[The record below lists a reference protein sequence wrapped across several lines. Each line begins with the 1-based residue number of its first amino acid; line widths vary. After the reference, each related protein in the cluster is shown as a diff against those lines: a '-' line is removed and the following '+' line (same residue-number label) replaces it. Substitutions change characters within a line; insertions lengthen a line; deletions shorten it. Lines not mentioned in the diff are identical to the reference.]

1 MMKELL
7 YKEIKMQK
15 SMMKKNIQSM
25 VLVLGLNI
33 FYYCMKMQTISFT
46 MGIYS
51 ALLVSMNAIVNS
63 ITMEKSNKMFEKLL
77 TMYRV
82 EKLIGAKL
90 IIGIVSSSVIG
101 CIFSIGNR
109 VIVSIINKEQFDVK
123 MQLLEIAFIILASV
137 FLSVLYAVVYLGI
150 ENAMLCNY
158 IVMPFVMVAMF
169 VAALVNYIKQ
179 WQLVVGGLVVLL
191 LSFILFKLL
200 GLIKPDKLTKE

>member
-15 SMMKKNIQSM
+15 GMMKKNIQYL

-33 FYYCMKMQTISFT
+33 FYYIIGTQAIPFV

-51 ALLVSMNAIVNS
+51 VMLVSMNAVVNS
-63 ITMEKSNKMFEKLL
+63 ITMEKTNKMFEKLL

-90 IIGIVSSSVIG
+90 IIGIVTSSVIG

-109 VIVSIINKEQFDVK
+109 VILSIINKEQFDVK
-123 MQLLEIAFIILASV
+123 MQLLEIILIILAAV
-137 FLSVLYAVVYLGI
+137 FLSVLYALVYLGI
-150 ENAMLCNY
+150 DNAMLCNY
-158 IVMPFVMVAMF
+158 IVTPIVMVAMF
-169 VAALVNYIKQ
+169 VAIFINYIKE

>member
-15 SMMKKNIQSM
+15 GMMKKNIQYL

-33 FYYCMKMQTISFT
+33 FYYIIGTQAIPFVI
-46 MGIYS
+46 GIYS
-51 ALLVSMNAIVNS
+51 VMLVSMNAVVNS
-63 ITMEKSNKMFEKLL
+63 ITMEKTNKMFEKLL

-90 IIGIVSSSVIG
+90 IIGIVTSSVIG

-109 VIVSIINKEQFDVK
+109 VILSIINKEQFDVK
-123 MQLLEIAFIILASV
+123 MQLLEIILIILAAV
-137 FLSVLYAVVYLGI
+137 FLSVLYALVYLGI
-150 ENAMLCNY
+150 DNAMLCNY
-158 IVMPFVMVAMF
+158 IVTPIVMVAMF
-169 VAALVNYIKQ
+169 VAIFINYIKE